1 MSSST
6 ASVSR
11 ETIDEKFAAY
21 LALLNKWQPTV
32 NLVGVDTLPDAKIR
46 HFDDSI
52 QLAEFIPA
60 AAKTLYDWGS
70 GAGFPGLVLAMLRP
84 DLQVTLV
91 ESDQRKCAFLRT
103 VSRETKSPVKILD
116 DRIGDI
122 TVAKADV
129 ITARALAPL
138 KELLA
143 WALPWVQAN
152 PDVIL
157 LFHKG
162 EKAEE
167 EIGEARKKYGFN
179 LLKHPSKTAPNSAI
193 LQITGLCISTGS

>member
-1 MSSST
+1 MSSS
-6 ASVSR
+6 AVSVSR
-11 ETIDEKFAAY
+11 ETIEEKFAAY

-32 NLVGVDTLPDAKIR
+32 NLVGADTLPDAKVR

-60 AAKTLYDWGS
+60 SAKTLYDWGS

-116 DRIGDI
+116 DRIVDI
-122 TVAKADV
+122 PVANVDL

-143 WALPWVQAN
+143 WALPWTQAN

-157 LFHKG
+157 LFPKG

-167 EIGEARKKYGFN
+167 ELEAARKKYSFN
-179 LLKHPSKTAPNSAI
+179 LLKHPSKTAPSSAI
-193 LQITGLCISTGS
+193 LEISGLCISTAA

>member
-1 MSSST
+1 MNSP
-6 ASVSR
+6 AVSVSR
-11 ETIDEKFAAY
+11 ETIEEKFAAY
-21 LALLNKWQPTV
+21 LALLHKWQPTV
-32 NLVGVDTLPDAKIR
+32 NLVGVDTLPDAKVR

-60 AAKTLYDWGS
+60 SVKILYDWGS

-84 DLQVTLV
+84 DLQVILV

-116 DRIGDI
+116 DRIGDVP
-122 TVAKADV
+122 VANVDV

-157 LFHKG
+157 LFPKG

-167 EIGEARKKYGFN
+167 EIEAARKKYGFN
-179 LLKHPSKTAPNSAI
+179 LLKHASKTSPGSAI
-193 LQITGLCISTGS
+193 LEITGLCISTGA